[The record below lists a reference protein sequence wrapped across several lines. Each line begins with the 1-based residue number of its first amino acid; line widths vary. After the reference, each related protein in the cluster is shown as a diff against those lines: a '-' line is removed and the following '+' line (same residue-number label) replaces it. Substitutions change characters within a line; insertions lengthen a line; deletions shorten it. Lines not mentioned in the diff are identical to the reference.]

1 MKRIVSFQIGPRSE
15 LLAQLPAIER
25 HAEWV
30 ELRLDQWLAEEA
42 VPAREV
48 ERFLTECFRRLTRPR
63 IVAIHG
69 PQAFGA
75 WRGSALLWAECM
87 RAAVAAGAD
96 AIDVPLERAEALG
109 GENTGCRRIVSR
121 HCAAGSVEELSD
133 EFARLRAQAGERDW
147 IKLVPHAEC
156 AEDGLALLAALELAS
171 GPRIGFASGEPGRF
185 TRVWAGRHGSELT
198 YCALPS
204 TVAGG
209 AATAPGQYP
218 ADQCPR
224 QSERGSAFCLGVIGN
239 PARHS
244 LSPQLFAP
252 LLEALEVP
260 AHYAAFEARSLE
272 GFLSAAQRARL
283 PLAGLSV
290 TAPFKQAAYAC
301 AREHSSAARRTQA
314 VNTLLFGPAGEC
326 RYGDNTDVRGVRAL
340 LQSCAGLQEPTHARV
355 VVLGSGGAARA
366 ALAALEELGM
376 ERSVCAR
383 NLPAA
388 QALAQR
394 FDAELLPREALG
406 TARYAALVQTTPLGS
421 LAAPGLSAVEEHEIQ
436 PGAWIL
442 DAVYRPQN
450 TLLCDQARRRGARHR
465 DGREWFLAQ
474 AQAQWE
480 LFSGP
485 GSALERASERQ
496 LAPQRVRAELERAL
510 DGALERTLAG
520 NAGRPLT
527 PQVPARLALIGLRGS
542 GKSTLARALAQRL
555 GWPAIDLDREI
566 ELEQASRDWPEAPR
580 SAGELLQQ
588 LGQPAFRE
596 LEARVLLRVLERP
609 GPWVLACGGGVL
621 EREDNRRA
629 LAGLAT
635 GIWLDA
641 PVECLAERLRQDPTL
656 RPPLLGG
663 SDPIAELAAL
673 AERRRGAYLSQ
684 ADLHLDAARSTPEL
698 VEAVVE
704 VLGLQVSKLAGIRA

>member
-30 ELRLDQWLAEEA
+30 ELRLDEWLAKEA

-48 ERFLTECFRRLTRPR
+48 ERFLSDCFRRLTRPR

-75 WRGSALLWAECM
+75 WRGSALAWAECM
-87 RAAVAAGAD
+87 RAAEQAGAD

-133 EFARLRAQAGERDW
+133 EFARLRTQAGEHDW

-156 AEDGLALLAALELAS
+156 AEDGLALLAALELAQ

-185 TRVWAGRHGSELT
+185 TRVWAGRYGSELT

-209 AATAPGQYP
+209 APTAPGQSP
-218 ADQCPR
+218 ADACWR
-224 QSERGSAFCLGVIGN
+224 LSERGPAYCLGVIGN

-272 GFLSAAQRARL
+272 GFLRAAQRARL

-290 TAPFKQAAYAC
+290 TAPFKQAAFAC

-314 VNTLLFGPAGEC
+314 VNTLLFGTAGEC

-340 LQSCAGLQEPTHARV
+340 LEACGDLQGQTHGRV

-366 ALAALEELGM
+366 ALAALEELEI
-376 ERSVCAR
+376 ERAVSAR

-388 QALAQR
+388 QALAER
-394 FDAELLPREALG
+394 FAAELLPREALG

-421 LAAPGLSAVEEHEIQ
+421 LAAPGLCAVEEHEIQ

-450 TLLCDQARRRGARHR
+450 TLLCERARRRGARHR

-474 AQAQWE
+474 AEAQWE

-485 GSALERASERQ
+485 GSALEHASERQ
-496 LAPQRVRAELERAL
+496 LAAQRVRAELERAL
-510 DGALERTLAG
+510 DAALAG
-520 NAGRPLT
+520 KAGRSL
-527 PQVPARLALIGLRGS
+527 PQQAPERLALIGLRGS

-555 GWPAIDLDREI
+555 GWPAIDLDREL
-566 ELEQASRDWPEAPR
+566 ELEQASRNWPDAPR

-596 LEARVLLRVLERP
+596 LEARVLALVLERP

-621 EREDNRRA
+621 EREDNRRS

-663 SDPIAELAAL
+663 SDSLAELSEVAA
-673 AERRRGAYLSQ
+673 RRREAYRSQ
-684 ADLHLDAARSTPEL
+684 ADLHLDATRSTPEL
-698 VEAVVE
+698 VEAVVK